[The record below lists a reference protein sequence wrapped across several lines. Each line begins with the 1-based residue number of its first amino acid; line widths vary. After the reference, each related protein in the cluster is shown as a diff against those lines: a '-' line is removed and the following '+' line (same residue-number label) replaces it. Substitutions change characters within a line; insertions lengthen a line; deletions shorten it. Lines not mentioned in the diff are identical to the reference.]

1 MLRARK
7 SRPVES
13 LDFSALEPQHP
24 EGSHIDPPS
33 QEESPE
39 DYALRRE
46 LGRTFQ
52 EGLQALPEQQRKV
65 VLLMDVQGLSYEE
78 AAQAMGYSLG
88 TVIPNPP
95 KDTDG
100 RREDSGRGWVRELQG
115 RWPGVLG

>member
-46 LGRTFQ
+46 LGRTIQ

-65 VLLMDVQGLSYEE
+65 VLLVDVQGRSYEE
-78 AAQAMGYSLG
+78 AAQAMGCSLG
-88 TVIPNPP
+88 TVRSRLAR
-95 KDTDG
+95 G
-100 RREDSGRGWVRELQG
+100 RAAVRDNLQRHKELLPDNF
-115 RWPGVLG
+115 RLDR